1 MKTGIQFTLFKN
13 TLNSSLGDWTED
25 SSILP
30 EKWRGSSDTSVGRG
44 NAFSSTLGFGTRYK
58 ISNKMDLNAQLDWQ
72 FLFSDA
78 LDGLQSNSAENRDN
92 DCISKFQLG
101 IIYHL

>member
-1 MKTGIQFTLFKN
+1 
-13 TLNSSLGDWTED
+13 
-25 SSILP
+25 
-30 EKWRGSSDTSVGRG
+30 
-44 NAFSSTLGFGTRYK
+44 
-58 ISNKMDLNAQLDWQ
+58 MDLNAQLDWQ